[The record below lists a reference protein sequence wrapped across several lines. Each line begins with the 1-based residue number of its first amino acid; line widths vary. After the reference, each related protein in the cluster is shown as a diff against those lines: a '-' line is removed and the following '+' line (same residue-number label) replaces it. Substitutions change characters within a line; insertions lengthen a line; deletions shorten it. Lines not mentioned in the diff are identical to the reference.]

1 MSFYDNFVKICRA
14 RGESPSHA
22 VEAAGLSRSMLSKFV
37 KYPDRVPSGETAKKL
52 VDYFGCSYED
62 LFSTPKFRRSEAAV
76 KIQML
81 VDRMEECDQV
91 KLLRLIQFMQ
101 ENRE

>member
-1 MSFYDNFVKICRA
+1 MSFYDNFVRICRA

-22 VEAAGLSRSMLSKFV
+22 VEAAGLSRSMLSKFL

-52 VDYFGCSYED
+52 VDYLGCSYED
-62 LFSTPKFRRSEAAV
+62 LFCVPKFTRTDTAI
-76 KIQML
+76 KIQLL
-81 VDRMEECDQV
+81 VDKMEDREQEFFL
-91 KLLRLIQFMQ
+91 KFIQFMQ